1 MPLRGKFRAPCRGIL
16 DQSVRR
22 TSATWCGEAP
32 AVRVASLGAGPLA
45 QIPAAFM
52 HGMVVR
58 EAEQGHIAQ
67 RRLAAVPPVHHVV
80 GLAPG
85 RVDPTAWKAA
95 VPIAHLEGA
104 PEVRRRGAEGTSE
117 IQDVTPQLAG
127 EPVGDGLERV
137 VVEEVDQVGAA
148 EVEISGCR
156 W

>member
-1 MPLRGKFRAPCRGIL
+1 M
-16 DQSVRR
+16 
-22 TSATWCGEAP
+22 
-32 AVRVASLGAGPLA
+32 RVASLGAGPLA

-85 RVDPTAWKAA
+85 RVDSASGEAA
-95 VPIAHLEGA
+95 VPIAYLECTSQVRWCG
-104 PEVRRRGAEGTSE
+104 PERATE
-117 IQDVTPQLAG
+117 IQDVTTELSRDSEG
-127 EPVGDGLERV
+127 ESLDGV